1 MFMYSKIVFFSF
13 LLFGLGC
20 QKKQQDY
27 DRIVEQEKALV
38 ASKQEA
44 FEKVQKYLAKQFPNE
59 QLIGITDLSFVHGS
73 RKLVALI
80 FYQTQTGEHNL
91 VIEQT
96 IGDNEMLLG
105 EKLSTCYGDSCTC
118 KVRVVVDNQGNVD
131 VGCNCSS
138 CYMVTTDV

>member
-1 MFMYSKIVFFSF
+1 MYSKIVFFSLV
-13 LLFGLGC
+13 LLGLGC
-20 QKKQQDY
+20 QKDRQDY
-27 DRIVEQEKALV
+27 ARIQEQEKSLV
-38 ASKQEA
+38 ASKQA
-44 FEKVQKYLAKQFPNE
+44 AYEKVKGYLGKQFPNE
-59 QLIGITDLSFVHGS
+59 QLIGITDLSFIHGS

-96 IGDNEMLLG
+96 IGENEVVMG
-105 EKLSTCYGDSCTC
+105 EKLSTCYGDDCTC
-118 KVRVVVDNQGNVD
+118 KVRVIIDNQGNVD